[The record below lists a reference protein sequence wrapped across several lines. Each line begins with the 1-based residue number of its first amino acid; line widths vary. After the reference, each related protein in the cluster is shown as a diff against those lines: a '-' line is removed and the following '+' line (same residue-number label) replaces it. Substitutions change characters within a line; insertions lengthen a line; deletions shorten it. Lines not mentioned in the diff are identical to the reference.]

1 MLEHFARGSSDV
13 DWCEWNYAHSTFIA
27 EFYNTISNVI
37 FVVLPPFFMYL
48 FRPYSKHVCSGVNI
62 IWVMFIVVGIS
73 SAYFHATLS
82 LVGQLLDELSILW
95 GTMAAFALW
104 TPKWLLAMGPFE
116 KNRET
121 FQYAVLALSLL
132 CTWLGFLYP
141 VANAFVLMV
150 ISTPFAL
157 MLFAELRSC
166 KDHRVVRLGRACVA
180 WWFVAVLIWINDRV
194 FCDVWTSISFPY
206 LHCAWHVLI
215 FIASYTGCVL
225 GSYFYAVAEFPQ
237 LRPTLSYW
245 PRWSPNM
252 GLPYILFKAMPKD
265 KHCDMAEQVKSYG
278 MEKNSWA

>member
-1 MLEHFARGSSDV
+1 MPLAAKTQLSNH
-13 DWCEWNYAHSTFIA
+13 TFTDACLIM
-27 EFYNTISNVI
+27 F
-37 FVVLPPFFMYL
+37 FVY
-48 FRPYSKHVCSGVNI
+48 
-62 IWVMFIVVGIS
+62 
-73 SAYFHATLS
+73 
-82 LVGQLLDELSILW
+82 
-95 GTMAAFALW
+95 
-104 TPKWLLAMGPFE
+104 
-116 KNRET
+116 
-121 FQYAVLALSLL
+121 
-132 CTWLGFLYP
+132 
-141 VANAFVLMV
+141 
-150 ISTPFAL
+150 
-157 MLFAELRSC
+157 SC

-278 MEKNSWA
+278 MEKNSWAWLKQELLLLCTMQKKNVFFYFIIQACFARDDQTLNEFVVVCCLRNSKTTCKL

>member
-1 MLEHFARGSSDV
+1 MLEHFARGSSEV

-37 FVVLPPFFMYL
+37 FVVLPPFFM
-48 FRPYSKHVCSGVNI
+48 
-62 IWVMFIVVGIS
+62 
-73 SAYFHATLS
+73 
-82 LVGQLLDELSILW
+82 
-95 GTMAAFALW
+95 
-104 TPKWLLAMGPFE
+104 
-116 KNRET
+116 ET